1 MSKTNFDLLID
12 SDSDKYDLSRN
23 IKKIIKEQLSSD
35 SSPIRR
41 PKERLFGSQNNK
53 DNNTITSSISDNI
66 KKQTI
71 SEYDILQ
78 RGRNI
83 YLEKIEKKTKYKK
96 LTKQPE
102 ANITALIETN
112 DYNQDQDQDQERDKE
127 HDPAS
132 HKRVLCY
139 NMLNRGSCSYGTNCV
154 YAHSLQEQRVIESR
168 KTAYEIIQHTNNLSE
183 LDLMSEQT
191 IHNSLLQL
199 TKICTRCAS
208 GVCPGGYNC
217 KFGSYC
223 KQYQL
228 CYHDYMNGN
237 CNDNKCLMNHLTTRG
252 LIPYNVQKIRN
263 KLKTHN
269 APKRRLNMNYL
280 ESLQSGNIE
289 AAKPKNGEI
298 MSQRQIKPPID
309 GLILSETYFTRSH
322 SKKINCSDSMSDV
335 SMEEEE
341 AELTKKYIQD
351 PTQDEPQYDLL
362 NISECTE

>member
-1 MSKTNFDLLID
+1 MSKTKFDLLVE
-12 SDSDKYDLSRN
+12 SDSDKYDLSN
-23 IKKIIKEQLSSD
+23 DIKKIIKEQLSDD
-35 SSPIRR
+35 SSPSRR
-41 PKERLFGSQNNK
+41 PKERLFGSWNN
-53 DNNTITSSISDNI
+53 NNNNNNNITSSVSDNNI
-66 KKQTI
+66 TKMNTV

-78 RGRNI
+78 HGRNM

-96 LTKQPE
+96 LTKKPE
-102 ANITALIETN
+102 TVTEIY
-112 DYNQDQDQDQERDKE
+112 DYNQDQDQDYDKE

-132 HKRVLCY
+132 RKRVLCY

-154 YAHSLQEQRVIESR
+154 YAHTLQEQRVIEPR
-168 KTAYEIIQHTNNLSE
+168 KMAYDIIQQNNNLSD
-183 LDLMSEQT
+183 LDLIVGQN

-199 TKICTRCAS
+199 TKMCIRCAS

-228 CYHDYMNGN
+228 CYHDYMNGGCSDNN
-237 CNDNKCLMNHLTTRG
+237 CTMVHLTKKG

-289 AAKPKNGEI
+289 AAKPKHGEI
-298 MSQRQIKPPID
+298 VSQRHIKPPIN

-322 SKKINCSDSMSDV
+322 SKKLSCSDSMSDV

-351 PTQDEPQYDLL
+351 PSQDEQQYDLL
-362 NISECTE
+362 DMIKDKN